1 MTPIVGRAIHQLR
14 DVLSEAMN
22 LGFNLSEKL
31 GWTRKIMGSLSESN
45 EHAETSWNN
54 FKQWF
59 HQCFILSFHLYCS
72 SHDFRFYDISKA
84 RSSTSDFER
93 RRAESSGTRSFGRSD
108 QSTGRAHVAWHPWMG
123 CRDTMGYRWELLWW
137 GWKLPSGKEQILVL
151 PGRRWLQ
158 PRPLWNNATSELK
171 LKACVKTLSILIH
184 CKKLASVVLSSIS
197 AIPCARMLYLWR
209 SAWLRPAMISSLR
222 WEPAIRQGSGAKKN
236 TLSCLTRT
244 ENTMKSSARFGE
256 LV

>member
-1 MTPIVGRAIHQLR
+1 MTPTVGRAIHELR

-59 HQCFILSFHLYCS
+59 HECFTISSFHQFSWLSVSRYLQGS
-72 SHDFRFYDISKA
+72 LQHKRFWKRKSGKQRHEKLWSK
-84 RSSTSDFER
+84 RSINGMCPRCLASMD
-93 RRAESSGTRSFGRSD
+93 GI
-108 QSTGRAHVAWHPWMG
+108 PG
-123 CRDTMGYRWELLWW
+123 CRWELVCW
-137 GWKLPSGKEQILVL
+137 GWKRPSGKEQILVL

-171 LKACVKTLSILIH
+171 LKACLKTLSILIH
-184 CKKLASVVLSSIS
+184 CKKL
-197 AIPCARMLYLWR
+197 PCALVLCCPASLPFPVQGCFTCGAAHGWDPQWSGVCGENPRSGKAGVRFLSVSHGLRIQWR
-209 SAWLRPAMISSLR
+209 
-222 WEPAIRQGSGAKKN
+222 IRHA
-236 TLSCLTRT
+236 
-244 ENTMKSSARFGE
+244 
-256 LV
+256 LVN

>member
-1 MTPIVGRAIHQLR
+1 MTPTVGRAIHELR

-59 HQCFILSFHLYCS
+59 HQCFTISSFHQFSCLSVLRYLQGS
-72 SHDFRFYDISKA
+72 LQHKRFWKKKSGKQRHEKLWSK
-84 RSSTSDFER
+84 RSINGMCPRCLASMD
-93 RRAESSGTRSFGRSD
+93 GIL
-108 QSTGRAHVAWHPWMG
+108 
-123 CRDTMGYRWELLWW
+123 GYRWELLCW
-137 GWKLPSGKEQILVL
+137 GWKRPSGKEQILVL

-171 LKACVKTLSILIH
+171 LKACLKTLSILIH
-184 CKKLASVVLSSIS
+184 CKKLACVVWSSIS
-197 AIPCARMLYLWR
+197 AVPCARMLYLWR

-222 WEPAIRQGSGAKKN
+222 WEPAIRQGSGAKKEHFE
-236 TLSCLTRT
+236 CLPRT
-244 ENTMKSSARFGE
+244 ENTMKSSARSGE